1 MVQNFF
7 DRVWSKKYTFFTVFF
22 VIFFLSYLF
31 LVAIDFIPETPK
43 ANETSPNTQQ
53 NKVTEQP
60 VKPEEKLPVGVFKEP
75 TAPTTL
81 YIKKLDR
88 TVTIANPTS
97 NSVAV
102 LDEALLHG
110 VVHHP
115 DSAQLGAN
123 GNVFILGHSSYLPVV
138 VNKNFQALN
147 GIQNLAWGD
156 TIEVR
161 SATQVVSYQVEKVYK
176 AKAEDVTVPMQG
188 TGPRLTLAT
197 CNSFGSK
204 DDRFI
209 VEAKAVSTR
218 QL

>member
-1 MVQNFF
+1 MIQTFTDCVLN
-7 DRVWSKKYTFFTVFF
+7 KKYTFFIVFF
-22 VIFFLSYLF
+22 VVFFFSYLF
-31 LVAIDFIPETPK
+31 LVAVDFVPEPPK
-43 ANETSPNTQQ
+43 AEQNNLKKEETTIWNTAQ
-53 NKVTEQP
+53 K
-60 VKPEEKLPVGVFKEP
+60 EKLPVGTLKVP
-75 TAPTTL
+75 VSPTTL

-88 TVTIANPTS
+88 TVSIANPTS

-110 VVHHP
+110 VVRHP

-123 GNVFILGHSSYLPVV
+123 GNVFILGHSSYLPTVL
-138 VNKNFQALN
+138 NKNFQALN

-161 SATQVVSYQVEKVYK
+161 SSTATITYQVEKVYK

-209 VEAKAVSTR
+209 VEAKAIETR

>member
-1 MVQNFF
+1 MVQTFF
-7 DRVWSKKYTFFTVFF
+7 ERVWGQKYTFFSVFF

-31 LVAIDFIPETPK
+31 LVAVDFIPQTPK
-43 ANETSPNTQQ
+43 AAETSPNIEQ

-60 VKPEEKLPVGVFKEP
+60 AKQEEKLPVGVFKEP
-75 TAPTTL
+75 TSPTTL

-88 TVTIANPTS
+88 TVTISNPTS

-115 DSAQLGAN
+115 DSAQLGSD

-138 VNKNFQALN
+138 INKNFQALN

-161 SATQVVSYQVEKVYK
+161 SATQVVTYQVEKVYK

-209 VEAKAVSTR
+209 VEAKAVGTQ